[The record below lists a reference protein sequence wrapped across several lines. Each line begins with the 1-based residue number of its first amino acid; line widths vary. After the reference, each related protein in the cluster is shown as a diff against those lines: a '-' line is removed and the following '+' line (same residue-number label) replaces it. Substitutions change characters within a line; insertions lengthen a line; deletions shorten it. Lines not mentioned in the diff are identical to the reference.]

1 MSLSVINLFN
11 TVKKMIQEDKKW
23 GSPIKKWAFD
33 PKYTNEEEWFL

>member
-1 MSLSVINLFN
+1 M
-11 TVKKMIQEDKKW
+11 MQEDKKW